1 MPRCNF
7 LTYFKVDFLGSTE
20 AWKAFG
26 SFGYMIF
33 CLYMFMYICIFI
45 NTIFGRDLNFGIL
58 SGFTFLMRLGTWVFR
73 GLSKRL

>member
-33 CLYMFMYICIFI
+33 CLYMFIYMYIYKYNLRKKLKLRDTLWIHLFDA
-45 NTIFGRDLNFGIL
+45 FRDLG
-58 SGFTFLMRLGTWVFR
+58 V
-73 GLSKRL
+73 